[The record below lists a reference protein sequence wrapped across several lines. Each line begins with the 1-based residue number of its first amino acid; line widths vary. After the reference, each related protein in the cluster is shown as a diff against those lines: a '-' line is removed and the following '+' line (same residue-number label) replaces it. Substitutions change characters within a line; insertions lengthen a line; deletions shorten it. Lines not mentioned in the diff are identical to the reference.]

1 MSVTPLLRKAEK
13 MVHVAA
19 SVSVSTTS
27 KVEKYAWHCAEKLM
41 VLSTSVY
48 AENKA
53 V

>member
-19 SVSVSTTS
+19 SVSISTTS
-27 KVEKYAWHCAEKLM
+27 KVEKYACAEKLM